1 MDWKGTRNWN
11 GIVKMN
17 SWPNRKRN
25 CSLVPGASRVPP
37 DPPTP
42 STYPSASNNPDT
54 TGLWLGSNPAASLD
68 QGFGQTGRLGWS
80 FCTGQRALGRLY
92 FSVPMLGALG
102 NVAGWRGAKH
112 LSAERNF
119 IPVKRCMQ
127 RSSFL
132 PKRNRHG
139 SEDVC
144 AEEWQLLRSQTAE
157 FAQGVGEGHTSLLC
171 QGSWLTGLS
180 L

>member
-1 MDWKGTRNWN
+1 MHRARWAWPNWSPSSPLVCKLWDCLCSRRQGMDWKDTRNWN

-37 DPPTP
+37 DPPTL

-92 FSVPMLGALG
+92 FSVPMLRALG
-102 NVAGWRGAKH
+102 NVAGWRGAKQ
-112 LSAERNF
+112 F
-119 IPVKRCMQ
+119 ISRKELHPGQEVRATVFIFTKE
-127 RSSFL
+127 
-132 PKRNRHG
+132 K
-139 SEDVC
+139 
-144 AEEWQLLRSQTAE
+144 
-157 FAQGVGEGHTSLLC
+157 
-171 QGSWLTGLS
+171 
-180 L
+180 